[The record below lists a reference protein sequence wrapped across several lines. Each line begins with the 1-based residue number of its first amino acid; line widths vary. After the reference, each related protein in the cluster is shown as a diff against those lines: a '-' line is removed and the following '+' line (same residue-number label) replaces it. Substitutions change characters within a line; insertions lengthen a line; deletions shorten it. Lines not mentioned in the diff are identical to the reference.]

1 MTEAAVVREQGGP
14 FLIEE
19 VELDELRA
27 DELRVRMVAVGI
39 CHTDISAGRGVIP
52 FPLPAVLGHEG
63 AGVVVAVGADVR
75 RARVGD
81 KVLLSYT
88 SCGRCVACRGGRPSY
103 CRAHLRLNLLG
114 GSRADGSPTIRDAEG
129 GDLHA
134 HFFGQS
140 SFGRE
145 AIVDERSVIVLPADI
160 TEEEMTVLAPL
171 GCGIQTGSGAV
182 LNTLRPRP
190 GSSLVVTGAGAVGL
204 AAVLATRWT
213 PLRHVV
219 VVDRVPS
226 RLQLAR
232 ELGATAVVDTST
244 QELRSALIALT
255 GGEGV
260 DYAIDGTGNVGVI
273 EALADS
279 LAVEG
284 HLALIGAPAAGSR
297 ASFDVNAHLP
307 GRVIQGTTMGSADP
321 ETYLPFLVDAWRRGD
336 FPIERLERRYPFE
349 DIERA
354 VADARSGETIKPVL
368 VF

>member
-1 MTEAAVVREQGGP
+1 MTEVAVVREPGGP
-14 FLIEE
+14 FVVED

-39 CHTDISAGRGVIP
+39 CHTDISAARGVIP

-63 AGVVVAVGADVR
+63 AGVVIAVGADVH

-103 CRAHLRLNLLG
+103 CRSHLRLNLLG
-114 GSRADGSPTIRDAEG
+114 GTRSDGSATVRDHDG
-129 GDLHA
+129 GELHA

-145 AIVDERSVIVLPADI
+145 AIVDERSVVVLPADVS
-160 TEEEMTVLAPL
+160 EEEMIVLAPL

-190 GSSLVVTGAGAVGL
+190 GTTLAVAGAGAVGL
-204 AAVLATRWT
+204 AAVLAARWT
-213 PLRHVV
+213 ALREIVV
-219 VVDRVPS
+219 IDRVSS
-226 RLQLAR
+226 RLELAL
-232 ELGATAVVDTST
+232 ELGAMSVVNTSR
-244 QELRSALIALT
+244 QELRPALLELT
-255 GGEGV
+255 AGEGI
-260 DYAIDGTGNVGVI
+260 DYAIDGTGNLGVI

-279 LAVEG
+279 LSVEG

-297 ASFDVNAHLP
+297 ASFDVNAQLP

-321 ETYLPFLVDAWRRGD
+321 ETYLPFLVDAWRRGA

-354 VADARSGETIKPVL
+354 VADARSGESIKPVL
-368 VF
+368 IF